1 MSLHIT
7 VAVYRVCGTGHLVV
21 YDTDKFL
28 VSGQQLRQ
36 DDPSALKDIVLL
48 IQPAVSQVGEAAL
61 SVRTKFM
68 IETITDLKNNKLKSS
83 FAGNSSEHITR
94 MRKILGSLNSR
105 SLRASEPLRIGRDDI
120 HNSAKRG
127 KWWLVGASWKEGEHD
142 AERIDNG
149 PAISNTAVLPDTLD
163 DNFGDAAVDLV
174 QLAKTHRM
182 NTDVRRSIFVAI
194 MSATDCRDA
203 HVRLN
208 KLRLKRN
215 QEAEIPHVLI
225 HCGSEEEAYNP
236 YYTLIAKKLC
246 SEKRM
251 RMAFMFA
258 LWDVFKRMGERRD
271 LDEDDSD
278 DDFGMDDADN
288 ALSMRAVVNLA
299 KMFGSLVADG
309 ALTLGVLKTLDF
321 LYLQPKTKT
330 FVELLLITAILQ
342 TQQKASRKQKKQT
355 GEADDSGFDEKSLIE
370 VFMRTR
376 EAPQA
381 VAGLIYFI
389 RKVVAKSDIVTKKDK
404 KTLKWGC
411 RVALDT
417 LKVVSEGENRAAG

>member
-1 MSLHIT
+1 
-7 VAVYRVCGTGHLVV
+7 
-21 YDTDKFL
+21 
-28 VSGQQLRQ
+28 
-36 DDPSALKDIVLL
+36 
-48 IQPAVSQVGEAAL
+48 
-61 SVRTKFM
+61 M

-105 SLRASEPLRIGRDDI
+105 NIRASEPLRIGRDDI

-127 KWWLVGASWKEGEHD
+127 KWWLVGASWKDGDHD
-142 AERIDNG
+142 PERTENG
-149 PAISNTAVLPDTLD
+149 PAISKNAVLPDTLD
-163 DNFGDAAVDLV
+163 DDFDDAAVDLG

-225 HCGSEEEAYNP
+225 HCGSEEEVYNP
-236 YYTLIAKKLC
+236 YYTLIARKLC

-251 RMAFMFA
+251 RMSFMFA

-278 DDFGMDDADN
+278 DDLGIDDADN
-288 ALSMRAVVNLA
+288 AISMRAVVNIA
-299 KMFGSLVADG
+299 KMFGNLVANG
-309 ALTLGVLKTLDF
+309 ALTLNILKTLDF

-342 TQQKASRKQKKQT
+342 TQQKAPRKQKKQT
-355 GEADDSGFDEKSLIE
+355 GKAEDSGFDEKSLVD

-376 EAPQA
+376 EAPQV

-389 RKVVAKSDIVTKKDK
+389 RKVVAKSDIIPSKKDK
-404 KTLKWGC
+404 KTIKWGC
-411 RVALDT
+411 RVALDA
-417 LKVVSEGENRAAG
+417 LKVVSEGESRVLG